1 MCCKFP
7 PECGVA
13 AFHDRDLALELP
25 VDSFHAVLQARIE
38 CMETELR
45 LNMEEQ
51 KKSGV
56 EEVLARLRRL
66 GQHKSEVLRHRKH
79 IENEILQDAHPHVS
93 RCG

>member
-56 EEVLARLRRL
+56 EEVLARLLRL
-66 GQHKSEVLRHRKH
+66 EQHESEVLRHRKH
-79 IENEILQDAHPHVS
+79 SENEILQMKCP
-93 RCG
+93 RCRRAN